1 MKRKIISF
9 LSTILVT
16 TSIFSTSLTL
26 PASATVETIKK
37 FNFDELNQILESKS
51 TIDENKNTTNKS
63 TIDIHPLIQTLIN
76 FKRNISDNY
85 NIHEKLISEKNWI
98 QVEKYCGNNKLL
110 KTLKYE
116 IDKIQIPNASKDA
129 FIKFAEKTI
138 NSVSV
143 PKKSVEWTLNTNI
156 TEDEKSKL
164 INIFKNK
171 NKEQTA
177 LDMLKL
183 NNLSFK
189 FDTIFD
195 KKVQKDEE
203 DLDFVNLIY
212 KKLQIQCGI
221 NKRKNNKKKND
232 KEKNIQN
239 GIMTRKETIY
249 NYSNTIQFLIDCLI
263 KLDAN
268 KKLNWYDYFISTEE
282 YNAILQD
289 HFKKACQNNSLIT
302 NENGN
307 VEDTIVLNE
316 GALSSKP
323 LKNKEDK
330 ETILDKITIPKYT
343 LQHILVGSDVDD
355 KTNTISIGH
364 TSYAQRAMTDIIKK
378 NYDKMLSFSNETES
392 LLTFFKESTGF
403 TANELCKIVDDKK
416 TGFKKYRYSQL
427 GRFAGID
434 KGMFPENWTWNDIKK
449 AISSILTEKN
459 LKYTKYKLSF
469 PKESES
475 KEYNIEYRYAL
486 FYGVYDN
493 VPIQVIINIDQ
504 KSLVT
509 AYPIYEKDFNQQKD
523 LDFLN
528 KDLKCSE
535 EQ

>member
-1 MKRKIISF
+1 M
-9 LSTILVT
+9 
-16 TSIFSTSLTL
+16 
-26 PASATVETIKK
+26 
-37 FNFDELNQILESKS
+37 
-51 TIDENKNTTNKS
+51 
-63 TIDIHPLIQTLIN
+63 
-76 FKRNISDNY
+76 
-85 NIHEKLISEKNWI
+85 
-98 QVEKYCGNNKLL
+98 L

-164 INIFKNK
+164 IDIFKNK

-195 KKVQKDEE
+195 KKVQKDEG

-221 NKRKNNKKKND
+221 NRRKND

-268 KKLNWYDYFISTEE
+268 KKLNWYDSFISTEE

-343 LQHILVGSDVDD
+343 LQHILVESNVDD

-378 NYDKMLSFSNETES
+378 TMTK
-392 LLTFFKESTGF
+392 
-403 TANELCKIVDDKK
+403 CC
-416 TGFKKYRYSQL
+416 
-427 GRFAGID
+427 RFQM
-434 KGMFPENWTWNDIKK
+434 KQNH
-449 AISSILTEKN
+449 
-459 LKYTKYKLSF
+459 Y
-469 PKESES
+469 
-475 KEYNIEYRYAL
+475 
-486 FYGVYDN
+486 
-493 VPIQVIINIDQ
+493 
-504 KSLVT
+504 
-509 AYPIYEKDFNQQKD
+509 
-523 LDFLN
+523 
-528 KDLKCSE
+528 
-535 EQ
+535 